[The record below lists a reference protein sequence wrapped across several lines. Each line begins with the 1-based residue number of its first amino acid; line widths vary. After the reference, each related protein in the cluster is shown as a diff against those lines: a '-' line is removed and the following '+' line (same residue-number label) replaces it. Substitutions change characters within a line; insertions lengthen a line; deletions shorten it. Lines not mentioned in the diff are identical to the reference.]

1 MATLWRQ
8 YAFET
13 VRLLI
18 HLQTHKPAQASRNQV
33 YFLN

>member
-8 YAFET
+8 YAFAT
-13 VRLLI
+13 AYLLI
-18 HLQTHKPAQASRNQV
+18 HLQTHTPAQASRKQM